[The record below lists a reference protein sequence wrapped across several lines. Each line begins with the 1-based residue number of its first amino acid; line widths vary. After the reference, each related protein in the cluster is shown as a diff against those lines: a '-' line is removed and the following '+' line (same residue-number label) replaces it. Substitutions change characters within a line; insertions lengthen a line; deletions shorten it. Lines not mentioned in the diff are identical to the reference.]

1 VEKTGV
7 EILARKNEKMQIT
20 KMQEWKYRHD
30 FAGVEN
36 VEVETSAQF
45 FHVCLWQEY
54 DGVYG
59 G

>member
-7 EILARKNEKMQIT
+7 EISARKNKKMQMM

-36 VEVETSAQF
+36 AGVEK
-45 FHVCLWQEY
+45 
-54 DGVYG
+54 
-59 G
+59 